1 MFNPW
6 PMDFNTI
13 SIQSG
18 GTVPLAHCL
27 MFQIPSAWLASK
39 FGFKRV
45 YGLSMLLAGILTLL
59 FPVAARQAQLCQPA
73 VLGPNRSR

>member
-18 GTVPLAHCL
+18 GTVPLAHCDVADP
-27 MFQIPSAWLASK
+27 IGLARLQV
-39 FGFKRV
+39 RV
-45 YGLSMLLAGILTLL
+45 QACVRPVHAAGRDPHAPL
-59 FPVAARQAQLCQPA
+59 PRGRQAGLAMPA
-73 VLGPNRSR
+73 SGAWS